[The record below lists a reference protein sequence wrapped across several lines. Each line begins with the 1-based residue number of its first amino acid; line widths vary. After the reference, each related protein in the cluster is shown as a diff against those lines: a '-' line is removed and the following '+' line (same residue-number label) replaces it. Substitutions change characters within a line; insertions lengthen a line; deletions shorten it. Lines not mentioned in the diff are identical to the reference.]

1 MYTHTL
7 SLSHTHTQGE
17 WINALD
23 VQGVT
28 GALSLKEQVYFYFF
42 LGLFFF
48 FTKDVQGVTGALSL
62 KEQVYFCF
70 FLGLFFLFFAHP
82 LDVQGVTSALSLI
95 EQVLLTCC

>member
-28 GALSLKEQVYFYFF
+28 GALSLKEQVYF
-42 LGLFFF
+42 
-48 FTKDVQGVTGALSL
+48 
-62 KEQVYFCF
+62 CF

-82 LDVQGVTSALSLI
+82 LDVQGVTGALSLI
-95 EQVLLTCC
+95 EQVLLTCCYCVANVLLMCC